1 MKSLST
7 GKGTKN
13 SASQVQKANYICFLV
28 RPCAIVGDTGAMYLP
43 FLQDYEQGVVNEI
56 MSLPTSVG
64 RDMMD
69 LSCYKSIRTG

>member
-13 SASQVQKANYICFLV
+13 SASQVQKANYICFLM
-28 RPCAIVGDTGAMYLP
+28 RPCAVVWDAVTIDLP

-69 LSCYKSIRTG
+69 LSCYKSVRIG